1 MLDLLLYSFI
11 SLPLSVTHCSSF
23 SSSTSTSCCCR
34 FSSSSTAA
42 GSIYSQGPGSGIL
55 TPAGDSVKSRS
66 FCCSCWRRWCP
77 SADCACQANYDG
89 GRIMFLRL
97 PLPLR
102 RLIGCAPANS
112 HWIWKFRDFD
122 FFFFNV
128 SPLPV
133 QSCPVWFSGSF
144 YAQLLRTVP
153 TCFTLCPE
161 LRWAP
166 PGSRSPEVSPR
177 LEVTRFP
184 HSCLARRGW
193 KPCPRSRLTPA
204 L

>member
-102 RLIGCAPANS
+102 RLIGCTPANS

-122 FFFFNV
+122 FFFFLMLV
-128 SPLPV
+128 HFLSSPVLFGSAAAFTHSCYARSRHASLCALNSGELLLDLGLP
-133 QSCPVWFSGSF
+133 
-144 YAQLLRTVP
+144 
-153 TCFTLCPE
+153 
-161 LRWAP
+161 
-166 PGSRSPEVSPR
+166 
-177 LEVTRFP
+177 RFP
-184 HSCLARRGW
+184 RV
-193 KPCPRSRLTPA
+193 
-204 L
+204 